1 VRFSHHDLGMI
12 DPKKTFRRF
21 APPRTRRGE
30 TAGTKEE

>member
-12 DPKKTFRRF
+12 DPKQNFRRF
-21 APPRTRRGE
+21 ALPRTQRGE